1 MSADVKKDH
10 RIQISQKIQ
19 KRKVSEELVPL
30 QYQVKL
36 VSKSSSKLGKCLIN
50 LIYREI
56 LTGHRVGTEVNSA
69 IEG

>member
-1 MSADVKKDH
+1 MSADIEKDH
-10 RIQISQKIQ
+10 RIQISQKNT
-19 KRKVSEELVPL
+19 EEKSLRRASSL
-30 QYQVKL
+30 TI
-36 VSKSSSKLGKCLIN
+36 SSSKLSKYLIK